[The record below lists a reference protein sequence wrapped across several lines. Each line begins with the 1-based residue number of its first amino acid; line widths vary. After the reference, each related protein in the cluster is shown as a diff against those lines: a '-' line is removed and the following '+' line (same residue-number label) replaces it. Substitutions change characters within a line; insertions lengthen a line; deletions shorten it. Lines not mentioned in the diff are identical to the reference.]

1 MSQPAATDTQVGGD
15 HYARLA
21 VQPMAFAMANRWD
34 PAAYGILKYVSRHR
48 EKNGMQDLVKAQHL
62 IALREELYGGVHY
75 SNSNIG
81 ISFYCDENRLPTA
94 EATVLKALAEWIY
107 RGTSRRRL
115 ELEVALAHL
124 IHDAYTGVAVPVE

>member
-1 MSQPAATDTQVGGD
+1 MNCPAATDTQVGGD
-15 HYARLA
+15 HYSRLA
-21 VQPMAFAMANRWD
+21 VQPMFFAMTNRWD
-34 PAAYGILKYVSRHR
+34 PAAYGLLKYITRHR
-48 EKNGMQDLVKAQHL
+48 EKNGLQDLVKAQHL
-62 IALREELYGGVHY
+62 IALREQLYGGVHY
-75 SNSNIG
+75 SVSNIG

-124 IHDAYTGVAVPVE
+124 IHDTYPSVAQPVE